1 MLINDY
7 GSLMSTVYDCKHI
20 TTLNL
25 IVIENAILF
34 ILHWSMQLYL
44 NLIEKSN
51 DEPKF
56 YPSNQNIFVE
66 IIESAC
72 TCAVMLY
79 HISILF
85 KLA

>member
-1 MLINDY
+1 
-7 GSLMSTVYDCKHI
+7 
-20 TTLNL
+20 
-25 IVIENAILF
+25 
-34 ILHWSMQLYL
+34 MQVYL

-85 KLA
+85 KLV

>member
-20 TTLNL
+20 TKLNF
-25 IVIENAILF
+25 IVIGNVIF
-34 ILHWSMQLYL
+34 FVFHYSMQLYL

-85 KLA
+85 KLV